1 MLKET
6 IKKYYG
12 SQRDLNCAEAM
23 VYAANEVYDM
33 RLEKETLRAVAGF
46 GGGLGIEDVCGAI
59 TGGVAVLG
67 IIFVE
72 DRAHEG
78 NLIKELTADFINQVR
93 AALGSSNCKILKEN
107 YRDDESKCSLI
118 VETAAAILED
128 IINKQ
133 LTKDVGTIH

>member
-23 VYAANEVYDM
+23 VYAANETYDM

-46 GGGLGIEDVCGAI
+46 GGGLGIEDICGAI

-72 DRAHEG
+72 DRAHESK
-78 NLIKELTADFINQVR
+78 LIKALTSDFIQRVR
-93 AALGSSNCKILKEN
+93 VELGSSNCKILKEQ
-107 YRDDESKCSLI
+107 YRDDESKCAPV
-118 VETAAAILED
+118 VEAVAAILED
-128 IINKQ
+128 IINEQ
-133 LTKDVGTIH
+133 LGKEVGTIH